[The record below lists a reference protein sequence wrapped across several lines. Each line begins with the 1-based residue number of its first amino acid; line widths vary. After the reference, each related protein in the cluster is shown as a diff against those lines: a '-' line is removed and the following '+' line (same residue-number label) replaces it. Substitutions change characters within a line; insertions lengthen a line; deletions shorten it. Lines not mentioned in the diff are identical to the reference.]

1 MKIYDTRAKKK
12 LEFVP
17 IKDKTVRI
25 YVCGPTVYD
34 DAHLGHARSSIAFDL
49 LCRTLKASDYDVLF
63 VKNFTDID
71 DKIIK
76 KAKESGVSVA
86 EVAESYIQA
95 YLNDMDALLV
105 RRPDI
110 MPKAT
115 ENLSAM
121 TTLITKLLDKDIA
134 YKLPNGDIYLN
145 VQSFIDQIRH
155 NIVSGTDRCGNR
167 CRPFLDQ
174 RLCIAQ
180 PHVRTV
186 RQSCDSYQVR
196 KMGWMVRDFALWKSY
211 KGAQDFGYESVLG
224 FGRPGWHIECSA
236 MIEEV
241 LAYQDKE
248 FAIDIHGGGADLLF
262 PHHENEACQSRC
274 ATGRELAKYWMHNGF
289 VNIDGQKM
297 SKSLGNSFYIKD
309 ALKQYSGEVVRNY
322 LLGIHYRAILHF
334 NEEDLLLAKKRL
346 DKIYRLKQRVVSGFG
361 GGLSGARVAM
371 QGSNITLECKFCDE
385 ILESMR
391 DDLNISKALS
401 VLEDMIHSANT
412 SLDSTPKD
420 KELKLR
426 ILASLD
432 FIWELLGIGG
442 GDCVEYFQQGVT
454 KEQKVYIQE
463 QIAIRAQAKKAR
475 DFAKAD
481 AIRTELESMGIVL
494 SDTSDGTIWER
505 ALE

>member
-1 MKIYDTRAKKK
+1 MKIYDTRVKKK
-12 LEFVP
+12 LEFIP
-17 IKDKTVRI
+17 LKDKAVRI

-49 LCRTLKASDYDVLF
+49 LCRTLKASGYDVLF

-76 KAKESGVSVA
+76 KAKDSGISVA

-95 YLNDMDALLV
+95 YLRDMDALLV

-121 TTLITKLLDKDIA
+121 AALITKLLDKDIA

-145 VQSFIDQIRH
+145 VPKDVKYGEISGRGVDDENQARIH
-155 NIVSGTDRCGNR
+155 NDEQKR
-167 CRPFLDQ
+167 DE
-174 RLCIAQ
+174 
-180 PHVRTV
+180 
-186 RQSCDSYQVR
+186 
-196 KMGWMVRDFALWKSY
+196 RDFALWKSY
-211 KGAQDFGYESVLG
+211 KGADDFGYESVLG

-289 VNIDGQKM
+289 VNVDGQKM

-322 LLGIHYRAILHF
+322 LLGTHYRAVLHF

-346 DKIYRLKQRVVSGFG
+346 DKIYRLKQRIASGFG
-361 GGLSGARVAM
+361 GGLSGARAAM
-371 QGSNITLECKFCDE
+371 QGSNIALECKFCDE
-385 ILESMR
+385 VLESMR

-401 VLEDMIHSANT
+401 VLEDMIHNANA

-432 FIWELLGIGG
+432 FVWELLGIGG

-454 KEQKVYIQE
+454 QKQKAHIQE
-463 QIAIRAQAKKAR
+463 QIAKRVQAKKAR
-475 DFAKAD
+475 DFARAD
-481 AIRTELESMGIVL
+481 AIRAELESMGIVL
-494 SDTSDGTIWER
+494 SDTSEGTIWER

>member
-1 MKIYDTRAKKK
+1 MKIYDTRVKKK
-12 LEFVP
+12 LEFIP
-17 IKDKTVRI
+17 LKDKAVRI

-49 LCRTLKASDYDVLF
+49 LCRTLKASGYDVLF

-76 KAKESGVSVA
+76 KAKDSGTSVA

-95 YLNDMDALLV
+95 YLRDMDALLV

-121 TTLITKLLDKDIA
+121 AALITKLLDKDIA

-145 VQSFIDQIRH
+145 VPKDVKYGEISGRGVDDENQARIH
-155 NIVSGTDRCGNR
+155 NDEQKR
-167 CRPFLDQ
+167 D
-174 RLCIAQ
+174 
-180 PHVRTV
+180 
-186 RQSCDSYQVR
+186 
-196 KMGWMVRDFALWKSY
+196 VRDFALWKSY
-211 KGAQDFGYESVLG
+211 KGVEDVGYESVLG
-224 FGRPGWHIECSA
+224 LGRPGWHIECSA

-241 LAYQDKE
+241 LAYQNKE

-322 LLGIHYRAILHF
+322 LLGTHYRAVLHF

-346 DKIYRLKQRVVSGFG
+346 DKIYRLKQRIASGFA
-361 GGLSGARVAM
+361 GGLSGARAAM
-371 QGSNITLECKFCDE
+371 QGSNIALECKFCDE
-385 ILESMR
+385 VLESMR

-401 VLEDMIHSANT
+401 VLEDMIHNANA

-432 FIWELLGIGG
+432 FVWELLGIGG
-442 GDCVEYFQQGVT
+442 GDCVEYFQQGLT
-454 KEQKVYIQE
+454 KEQKAHIQE
-463 QIAIRAQAKKAR
+463 QIDKRAQAKKAR
-475 DFAKAD
+475 DFARAD
-481 AIRTELESMGIVL
+481 AIRAELESMGIVL
-494 SDTSDGTIWER
+494 SDTSEGTIWER

>member
-1 MKIYDTRAKKK
+1 MKIYDTRVKKK
-12 LEFVP
+12 LEFIP
-17 IKDKTVRI
+17 LKDKAVRI

-49 LCRTLKASDYDVLF
+49 LCRTLKVSGYDVLF

-76 KAKESGVSVA
+76 KAKDSGTSVA
-86 EVAESYIQA
+86 EVAEFYIQA
-95 YLNDMDALLV
+95 YLRDMDALLV

-121 TTLITKLLDKDIA
+121 TALITKLLDKDIA

-145 VQSFIDQIRH
+145 VPKDVKYGEISGRGVDDESQARIH
-155 NIVSGTDRCGNR
+155 NDEQKR
-167 CRPFLDQ
+167 D
-174 RLCIAQ
+174 
-180 PHVRTV
+180 
-186 RQSCDSYQVR
+186 
-196 KMGWMVRDFALWKSY
+196 VRDFALWKSY
-211 KGAQDFGYESVLG
+211 KGVEDVGYESVLG
-224 FGRPGWHIECSA
+224 LGRPGWHIECSA

-322 LLGIHYRAILHF
+322 LLGTHYRAVLHF

-346 DKIYRLKQRVVSGFG
+346 DKIYRLKQRVASGFG
-361 GGLSGARVAM
+361 GGLSGARAAM
-371 QGSNITLECKFCDE
+371 QGSNIALECKFCDE
-385 ILESMR
+385 VLESMR

-432 FIWELLGIGG
+432 FVWELLGIGG
-442 GDCVEYFQQGVT
+442 GDCVEYFQQGLT
-454 KEQKVYIQE
+454 KEQKAHIQE
-463 QIAIRAQAKKAR
+463 QIDKRAQAKKAR
-475 DFAKAD
+475 DFARAD
-481 AIRTELESMGIVL
+481 AIRAELESMGIVL
-494 SDTSDGTIWER
+494 SDTSEGTIWER

>member
-1 MKIYDTRAKKK
+1 MKIYDTRVKKK
-12 LEFVP
+12 LEFIP
-17 IKDKTVRI
+17 LKDKAVRI

-49 LCRTLKASDYDVLF
+49 LCRTLKASGYDVLF

-76 KAKESGVSVA
+76 KAKDSGTSVA

-95 YLNDMDALLV
+95 YLRDMDALLV

-121 TTLITKLLDKDIA
+121 AALITKLLDKDIA

-145 VQSFIDQIRH
+145 VPKDVKYGEISGRGVDDESQARIH
-155 NIVSGTDRCGNR
+155 NDEQKR
-167 CRPFLDQ
+167 DE
-174 RLCIAQ
+174 
-180 PHVRTV
+180 
-186 RQSCDSYQVR
+186 
-196 KMGWMVRDFALWKSY
+196 RDFALWKSY
-211 KGAQDFGYESVLG
+211 KGADDFGYESVLG

-241 LAYQDKE
+241 LAYQNKE

-289 VNIDGQKM
+289 VNVDGQKM

-322 LLGIHYRAILHF
+322 LLGTHYRAVLHF

-346 DKIYRLKQRVVSGFG
+346 DKIYRLKQRIASGFA
-361 GGLSGARVAM
+361 GGLSGARAAM
-371 QGSNITLECKFCDE
+371 QGSNIALECKFCDE
-385 ILESMR
+385 VLESMR

-401 VLEDMIHSANT
+401 VLEEMIHNANA

-432 FIWELLGIGG
+432 FVWELLGIGG
-442 GDCVEYFQQGVT
+442 GDCVEYFQQGLT
-454 KEQKVYIQE
+454 KEQKAHIQE
-463 QIAIRAQAKKAR
+463 QIDKRAQAKKAR
-475 DFAKAD
+475 DFARAD
-481 AIRTELESMGIVL
+481 AIRAELESMGIVL
-494 SDTSDGTIWER
+494 SDTSEGTIWER

>member
-12 LEFVP
+12 LEFIP
-17 IKDKTVRI
+17 LKDKAARI

-49 LCRTLKASDYDVLF
+49 LCRTLKVSGYDVLF

-76 KAKESGVSVA
+76 KAKDSGTSVA

-95 YLNDMDALLV
+95 YLRDMDALLV

-121 TTLITKLLDKDIA
+121 AALITKLLDKDIA

-145 VQSFIDQIRH
+145 VPKDVKYGEISGRGVDDENQARIH
-155 NIVSGTDRCGNR
+155 NDEQKR
-167 CRPFLDQ
+167 D
-174 RLCIAQ
+174 
-180 PHVRTV
+180 
-186 RQSCDSYQVR
+186 
-196 KMGWMVRDFALWKSY
+196 VRDFALWKSY
-211 KGAQDFGYESVLG
+211 KGVEDVGYESVLG
-224 FGRPGWHIECSA
+224 LGRPGWHIECSA

-322 LLGIHYRAILHF
+322 LLGTHYRAVLHF

-346 DKIYRLKQRVVSGFG
+346 DKIYRLKQRVASGFG
-361 GGLSGARVAM
+361 GGLSGARAAM
-371 QGSNITLECKFCDE
+371 QGSNIALECKFCDE
-385 ILESMR
+385 VLESMR

-432 FIWELLGIGG
+432 FVWELLGIGG
-442 GDCVEYFQQGVT
+442 GDCVEYFQQGLT
-454 KEQKVYIQE
+454 KEQKAHIQE
-463 QIAIRAQAKKAR
+463 QIDKRAQAKKAR
-475 DFAKAD
+475 DFARAD
-481 AIRTELESMGIVL
+481 AIRAELESMGIVL
-494 SDTSDGTIWER
+494 SDTSEGTIWER

>member
-1 MKIYDTRAKKK
+1 MKIYDTRVKKK
-12 LEFVP
+12 LEFIP
-17 IKDKTVRI
+17 LKDKVVRI

-49 LCRTLKASDYDVLF
+49 LCRTLKVSGYDVLF

-76 KAKESGVSVA
+76 KAKDSGTSVA

-95 YLNDMDALLV
+95 YLRDMDALLV

-121 TTLITKLLDKDIA
+121 AALITKLLDKDIA

-145 VQSFIDQIRH
+145 VPKDVKYGEISGRGVDDESQARIH
-155 NIVSGTDRCGNR
+155 NDEQKR
-167 CRPFLDQ
+167 D
-174 RLCIAQ
+174 
-180 PHVRTV
+180 
-186 RQSCDSYQVR
+186 
-196 KMGWMVRDFALWKSY
+196 VRDFALWKSY
-211 KGAQDFGYESVLG
+211 KGVEDVGYESVLG
-224 FGRPGWHIECSA
+224 LGRPGWHIECSA

-322 LLGIHYRAILHF
+322 LLGTHYRAVLHF

-346 DKIYRLKQRVVSGFG
+346 DKIYRLKQRVASGFG
-361 GGLSGARVAM
+361 GGLSGARAAM
-371 QGSNITLECKFCDE
+371 QGSNIALECKFCDE
-385 ILESMR
+385 VLESMR

-432 FIWELLGIGG
+432 FVWELLGIGG
-442 GDCVEYFQQGVT
+442 GDCVEYFQQGLT
-454 KEQKVYIQE
+454 KEQKAHIQE
-463 QIAIRAQAKKAR
+463 QIDKRAQAKKAR
-475 DFAKAD
+475 DFARAD
-481 AIRTELESMGIVL
+481 AIRAELESMGIVL
-494 SDTSDGTIWER
+494 SDTSEGTIWER

>member
-1 MKIYDTRAKKK
+1 MKIYDTRVKKK
-12 LEFVP
+12 LEFIP
-17 IKDKTVRI
+17 LKDKVVRI

-49 LCRTLKASDYDVLF
+49 LCRTLKVSGYDVLF

-76 KAKESGVSVA
+76 KAKDSGTSVA

-95 YLNDMDALLV
+95 YLRDMDALLV

-121 TTLITKLLDKDIA
+121 AALITKLLDKDIA

-145 VQSFIDQIRH
+145 VPKDVKYGEISGRGVDDESQARIH
-155 NIVSGTDRCGNR
+155 NDEQKR
-167 CRPFLDQ
+167 D
-174 RLCIAQ
+174 
-180 PHVRTV
+180 
-186 RQSCDSYQVR
+186 
-196 KMGWMVRDFALWKSY
+196 VRDFALWKSY
-211 KGAQDFGYESVLG
+211 KGVEDVGYESVLG
-224 FGRPGWHIECSA
+224 LGRPGWHIECSA

-322 LLGIHYRAILHF
+322 LLGTHYRAVLHF

-346 DKIYRLKQRVVSGFG
+346 DKIYRLKQRVASGFG
-361 GGLSGARVAM
+361 GGLSGARAAM
-371 QGSNITLECKFCDE
+371 QGSNIALECKFCDE
-385 ILESMR
+385 VLESMR

-432 FIWELLGIGG
+432 FVWELLGIGG
-442 GDCVEYFQQGVT
+442 GDCVEYFQQGLT
-454 KEQKVYIQE
+454 KEQKAHIQE
-463 QIAIRAQAKKAR
+463 QIDKRAQAKKAR
-475 DFAKAD
+475 DFARAD
-481 AIRTELESMGIVL
+481 AIRAELESMGIVL
-494 SDTSDGTIWER
+494 SDTSDGTIWEVS
-505 ALE
+505 LGEI

>member
-145 VQSFIDQIRH
+145 VPKDVKYGEISGRGADNESQARIH
-155 NIVSGTDRCGNR
+155 NDEQKH
-167 CRPFLDQ
+167 D
-174 RLCIAQ
+174 
-180 PHVRTV
+180 
-186 RQSCDSYQVR
+186 
-196 KMGWMVRDFALWKSY
+196 VRDFALWKSY

-494 SDTSDGTIWER
+494 SDTSNGTIWER

>member
-1 MKIYDTRAKKK
+1 MKIYDTRVKKK
-12 LEFVP
+12 LEFIP
-17 IKDKTVRI
+17 LKDKAVRI

-49 LCRTLKASDYDVLF
+49 LCRTLKVSGYDVLF

-76 KAKESGVSVA
+76 KAKDSGTSVA

-95 YLNDMDALLV
+95 YLRDMDALLV

-121 TTLITKLLDKDIA
+121 AALITKLLDKDIA

-145 VQSFIDQIRH
+145 VPKDVKYGEISGRGVDDESQARIH
-155 NIVSGTDRCGNR
+155 NDEQKR
-167 CRPFLDQ
+167 D
-174 RLCIAQ
+174 
-180 PHVRTV
+180 
-186 RQSCDSYQVR
+186 
-196 KMGWMVRDFALWKSY
+196 VRDFALWKSY
-211 KGAQDFGYESVLG
+211 KGVEDVGYESVLG
-224 FGRPGWHIECSA
+224 LGRPGWHIECSA

-322 LLGIHYRAILHF
+322 LLGTHYRAVLHF

-346 DKIYRLKQRVVSGFG
+346 DKIYRLKQRVASGFG
-361 GGLSGARVAM
+361 GGLSGARAAM
-371 QGSNITLECKFCDE
+371 QGSNIALECKFCDE
-385 ILESMR
+385 VLESMR

-432 FIWELLGIGG
+432 FVWELLGIGG
-442 GDCVEYFQQGVT
+442 GDCVEYFQQGLT
-454 KEQKVYIQE
+454 KEQKAHIQE
-463 QIAIRAQAKKAR
+463 QIDKRAQAKKAR
-475 DFAKAD
+475 DFARAD
-481 AIRTELESMGIVL
+481 AIRAELESMGIVL
-494 SDTSDGTIWER
+494 SDTSEGTIWER

>member
-1 MKIYDTRAKKK
+1 MKIYDTRVKKK
-12 LEFVP
+12 LEFIP
-17 IKDKTVRI
+17 LKDKAVRI

-49 LCRTLKASDYDVLF
+49 LCRTLKALGYDVLF

-76 KAKESGVSVA
+76 KAKDSGTSVA

-95 YLNDMDALLV
+95 YLRDMDALLV

-121 TTLITKLLDKDIA
+121 AALITKLLDKDIA

-145 VQSFIDQIRH
+145 VPKDVKYGEISGRGVDDESQARIH
-155 NIVSGTDRCGNR
+155 NDEQKR
-167 CRPFLDQ
+167 D
-174 RLCIAQ
+174 
-180 PHVRTV
+180 
-186 RQSCDSYQVR
+186 
-196 KMGWMVRDFALWKSY
+196 VRDFALWKSY
-211 KGAQDFGYESVLG
+211 KGVEDVGYESVLG
-224 FGRPGWHIECSA
+224 LGRPGWHIECSA

-322 LLGIHYRAILHF
+322 LLGTHYRAVLHF

-346 DKIYRLKQRVVSGFG
+346 DKIYRLKQRVASGFG
-361 GGLSGARVAM
+361 GGLSGARAAM
-371 QGSNITLECKFCDE
+371 QGSNIALECKFCDE
-385 ILESMR
+385 VLESMR

-432 FIWELLGIGG
+432 FVWELLGIGG
-442 GDCVEYFQQGVT
+442 GDCVEYFQQGLT
-454 KEQKVYIQE
+454 KEQKAHIQE
-463 QIAIRAQAKKAR
+463 QIDKRAQAKKAR
-475 DFAKAD
+475 DFARAD
-481 AIRTELESMGIVL
+481 AIRAELESMGIVL
-494 SDTSDGTIWER
+494 SDTSEGTIWER

>member
-12 LEFVP
+12 LEFIP
-17 IKDKTVRI
+17 LKDKAVRI

-49 LCRTLKASDYDVLF
+49 LCRTLKVSGYDVLF

-76 KAKESGVSVA
+76 KAKDSGTSVA

-95 YLNDMDALLV
+95 YLRDMDALLV

-121 TTLITKLLDKDIA
+121 AALITKLLDKDIA

-145 VQSFIDQIRH
+145 VPKDVKYGEISGRGVDDESQARIH
-155 NIVSGTDRCGNR
+155 NDEQKR
-167 CRPFLDQ
+167 D
-174 RLCIAQ
+174 
-180 PHVRTV
+180 
-186 RQSCDSYQVR
+186 
-196 KMGWMVRDFALWKSY
+196 VRDFALWKSY
-211 KGAQDFGYESVLG
+211 KGVEDVGYESVLG
-224 FGRPGWHIECSA
+224 LGRPGWHIECSA

-322 LLGIHYRAILHF
+322 LLGTHYRAVLHF

-346 DKIYRLKQRVVSGFG
+346 DKIYRLKQRVASGFG
-361 GGLSGARVAM
+361 GGLSGARAAM
-371 QGSNITLECKFCDE
+371 QGSNIALECKFCDE
-385 ILESMR
+385 VLESMR

-432 FIWELLGIGG
+432 FVWELLGIGG
-442 GDCVEYFQQGVT
+442 GDCVEYFQQGLT
-454 KEQKVYIQE
+454 KEQKAHIQE
-463 QIAIRAQAKKAR
+463 QIDKRAQAKKAR
-475 DFAKAD
+475 DFARAD
-481 AIRTELESMGIVL
+481 AIRAELESMGIVL
-494 SDTSDGTIWER
+494 SDTSEGTIWER

>member
-1 MKIYDTRAKKK
+1 MKIYDTRVKKK
-12 LEFVP
+12 LEFIP
-17 IKDKTVRI
+17 LKDKAVRI

-49 LCRTLKASDYDVLF
+49 LCRTLKASGYDVLF

-76 KAKESGVSVA
+76 KAKDSGTSVA

-95 YLNDMDALLV
+95 YLRDMDALLV

-121 TTLITKLLDKDIA
+121 TALITKLLDKDIA

-145 VQSFIDQIRH
+145 VPKDVKYGEISGRGVDDESQARIH
-155 NIVSGTDRCGNR
+155 NDEQKR
-167 CRPFLDQ
+167 D
-174 RLCIAQ
+174 
-180 PHVRTV
+180 
-186 RQSCDSYQVR
+186 
-196 KMGWMVRDFALWKSY
+196 VRDFALWKSY
-211 KGAQDFGYESVLG
+211 KGVEDVGYESVLG
-224 FGRPGWHIECSA
+224 LGRPGWHIECSA

-322 LLGIHYRAILHF
+322 LLGTHYRAVLHF

-346 DKIYRLKQRVVSGFG
+346 DKIYRLKQRVASGFG
-361 GGLSGARVAM
+361 GGLSGARAAM
-371 QGSNITLECKFCDE
+371 QGSNIALECKFCDE
-385 ILESMR
+385 VLESMR

-432 FIWELLGIGG
+432 FVWELLGIGG
-442 GDCVEYFQQGVT
+442 GDCVEYFQQGLT
-454 KEQKVYIQE
+454 KEQKAHIQE
-463 QIAIRAQAKKAR
+463 QIDKRAQAKKAR
-475 DFAKAD
+475 DFARAD
-481 AIRTELESMGIVL
+481 AIRAELESMGIVL
-494 SDTSDGTIWER
+494 SDTSEGTIWER

>member
-1 MKIYDTRAKKK
+1 MKIYDTRVKKK
-12 LEFVP
+12 LEFIP
-17 IKDKTVRI
+17 LKDKAVRI

-49 LCRTLKASDYDVLF
+49 LCRTLKALGYDVLF

-76 KAKESGVSVA
+76 KAKDSGTSVA

-95 YLNDMDALLV
+95 YLRDMDALLV

-121 TTLITKLLDKDIA
+121 AALLTKLLDKDIA

-145 VQSFIDQIRH
+145 VPKDVKYGEISGRGVDDESQARIH
-155 NIVSGTDRCGNR
+155 NDEQKR
-167 CRPFLDQ
+167 D
-174 RLCIAQ
+174 
-180 PHVRTV
+180 
-186 RQSCDSYQVR
+186 
-196 KMGWMVRDFALWKSY
+196 VRDFALWKSY
-211 KGAQDFGYESVLG
+211 KGVEDVGYESVLG
-224 FGRPGWHIECSA
+224 LGRPGWHIECSA

-322 LLGIHYRAILHF
+322 LLGTHYRAVLHF

-346 DKIYRLKQRVVSGFG
+346 DKIYRLKQRVASGFG
-361 GGLSGARVAM
+361 GGLSGARAAM
-371 QGSNITLECKFCDE
+371 QGSNIALECKFCDE
-385 ILESMR
+385 VLESMR

-432 FIWELLGIGG
+432 FVWELLGIGG
-442 GDCVEYFQQGVT
+442 GDCVEYFQQGLT
-454 KEQKVYIQE
+454 KEQKAHIHE
-463 QIAIRAQAKKAR
+463 QIDKRAQAKKAR
-475 DFAKAD
+475 DFARAD
-481 AIRTELESMGIVL
+481 AIRAELESMGIVL
-494 SDTSDGTIWER
+494 SDTSEGTIWER

>member
-1 MKIYDTRAKKK
+1 MKIYDTRVKKK
-12 LEFVP
+12 LEFIP
-17 IKDKTVRI
+17 LKDKAVRI

-49 LCRTLKASDYDVLF
+49 LCRTLKVSGYDVLF

-76 KAKESGVSVA
+76 KAKDSGTSVA

-95 YLNDMDALLV
+95 YLRDMDALLV

-121 TTLITKLLDKDIA
+121 AALITKLLDKDIA

-145 VQSFIDQIRH
+145 VPKDVKYGEISGRGIDDENQARIH
-155 NIVSGTDRCGNR
+155 NDEQKR
-167 CRPFLDQ
+167 D
-174 RLCIAQ
+174 
-180 PHVRTV
+180 
-186 RQSCDSYQVR
+186 
-196 KMGWMVRDFALWKSY
+196 VRDFALWKSY
-211 KGAQDFGYESVLG
+211 KGADDFGYESVLG

-322 LLGIHYRAILHF
+322 LLGTHYRAVLHF

-346 DKIYRLKQRVVSGFG
+346 DKIYRLKQRVASGFG
-361 GGLSGARVAM
+361 GGLSGARAAM
-371 QGSNITLECKFCDE
+371 QGSNIALECKFCDE
-385 ILESMR
+385 VLESMR

-432 FIWELLGIGG
+432 FVWELLGIGG
-442 GDCVEYFQQGVT
+442 GDCVEYFQQGLT
-454 KEQKVYIQE
+454 KEQKAHIQE
-463 QIAIRAQAKKAR
+463 QIDKRAQAKKAR
-475 DFAKAD
+475 DFARAD
-481 AIRTELESMGIVL
+481 AIRAELESMGIVL
-494 SDTSDGTIWER
+494 SDTSEGTIWER

>member
-1 MKIYDTRAKKK
+1 MKIYDTRVKKK
-12 LEFVP
+12 LEFIP
-17 IKDKTVRI
+17 LKDKAVRI

-49 LCRTLKASDYDVLF
+49 LCRTLKASGYDVLF

-76 KAKESGVSVA
+76 KAKDSGTSVA

-95 YLNDMDALLV
+95 YLRDMDALLV

-121 TTLITKLLDKDIA
+121 AALITKLLDKDIA

-145 VQSFIDQIRH
+145 VPKDVKYGEISGRGVDDESQARIH
-155 NIVSGTDRCGNR
+155 NDEQKR
-167 CRPFLDQ
+167 D
-174 RLCIAQ
+174 
-180 PHVRTV
+180 
-186 RQSCDSYQVR
+186 
-196 KMGWMVRDFALWKSY
+196 VRDFALWKSY
-211 KGAQDFGYESVLG
+211 KGVEDVGYESVLG
-224 FGRPGWHIECSA
+224 LGRPGWHIECSA

-322 LLGIHYRAILHF
+322 LLGTHYRAVLHF

-346 DKIYRLKQRVVSGFG
+346 DKIYRLKQRVASGFG
-361 GGLSGARVAM
+361 GGLSGARAAM
-371 QGSNITLECKFCDE
+371 QGSNIALECKFCDE
-385 ILESMR
+385 VLESMR

-432 FIWELLGIGG
+432 FVWELLGIGG
-442 GDCVEYFQQGVT
+442 GDCVEYFQQGLT
-454 KEQKVYIQE
+454 KEQKAHIQE
-463 QIAIRAQAKKAR
+463 QIDKRAQAKKAR
-475 DFAKAD
+475 DFARAD
-481 AIRTELESMGIVL
+481 AIRAELESMGIVL
-494 SDTSDGTIWER
+494 SDTSEGTIWER

>member
-12 LEFVP
+12 LEFIP
-17 IKDKTVRI
+17 LKDKAVRI

-49 LCRTLKASDYDVLF
+49 LCRTLKASGYDVLF

-76 KAKESGVSVA
+76 KAKDSGISVA

-95 YLNDMDALLV
+95 YLRDMDALLV

-121 TTLITKLLDKDIA
+121 AALITKLLDKDIA

-145 VQSFIDQIRH
+145 VPKDVKYGEISGRGVDDESQARIH
-155 NIVSGTDRCGNR
+155 NDEQKR
-167 CRPFLDQ
+167 DE
-174 RLCIAQ
+174 
-180 PHVRTV
+180 
-186 RQSCDSYQVR
+186 
-196 KMGWMVRDFALWKSY
+196 RDFALWKSY
-211 KGAQDFGYESVLG
+211 KGADDFGYESVLG

-289 VNIDGQKM
+289 VNVDGQKM

-322 LLGIHYRAILHF
+322 LLGTHYRAVLHF

-346 DKIYRLKQRVVSGFG
+346 DKIYRLKQRIASGFA
-361 GGLSGARVAM
+361 GGLSGARAAM
-371 QGSNITLECKFCDE
+371 QGSNIALECKFCDE
-385 ILESMR
+385 VLESMR

-432 FIWELLGIGG
+432 FVWELLGIGG

-454 KEQKVYIQE
+454 QKQKAHIQE
-463 QIAIRAQAKKAR
+463 QIAKRAQAKKAR
-475 DFAKAD
+475 DFARAD
-481 AIRTELESMGIVL
+481 AIRAELESMGIVL
-494 SDTSDGTIWER
+494 SDTSEGTIWEH

>member
-1 MKIYDTRAKKK
+1 MKIYDTRVKKK
-12 LEFVP
+12 LEFIP
-17 IKDKTVRI
+17 LKDKAVRI

-49 LCRTLKASDYDVLF
+49 LCRTLKVSGYDVLF

-76 KAKESGVSVA
+76 KAKDSGTSVA

-95 YLNDMDALLV
+95 YLRDMDALLV

-121 TTLITKLLDKDIA
+121 AALITKLLDKDIA

-145 VQSFIDQIRH
+145 VPKDVKYGEISGRGVDDESQARIH
-155 NIVSGTDRCGNR
+155 NDEQKR
-167 CRPFLDQ
+167 D
-174 RLCIAQ
+174 
-180 PHVRTV
+180 
-186 RQSCDSYQVR
+186 
-196 KMGWMVRDFALWKSY
+196 VRDFALWKSY
-211 KGAQDFGYESVLG
+211 KGVEDVGYESVLG

-322 LLGIHYRAILHF
+322 LLGTHYRAVLHF

-346 DKIYRLKQRVVSGFG
+346 DKIYRLKQRVASGFG
-361 GGLSGARVAM
+361 GGLSGARAAM
-371 QGSNITLECKFCDE
+371 QGSNIALECKFCDE
-385 ILESMR
+385 VLESMR

-432 FIWELLGIGG
+432 FVWELLGIGG
-442 GDCVEYFQQGVT
+442 GDCVEYFQQGLT
-454 KEQKVYIQE
+454 KEQKAHIQE
-463 QIAIRAQAKKAR
+463 QIDKRAQAKKAR
-475 DFAKAD
+475 DFARAD
-481 AIRTELESMGIVL
+481 AIRAELESMGIVL
-494 SDTSDGTIWER
+494 SDTSEGTIWER

>member
-12 LEFVP
+12 LEFIP
-17 IKDKTVRI
+17 LKDKAARI

-49 LCRTLKASDYDVLF
+49 LCRTLKVSGYDVLF

-76 KAKESGVSVA
+76 KAKDSGTSVA

-95 YLNDMDALLV
+95 YLRDMDALLV

-121 TTLITKLLDKDIA
+121 AALITKLLDKDIA

-145 VQSFIDQIRH
+145 VPKDVKYGEISGRGIDDENQARIH
-155 NIVSGTDRCGNR
+155 NDEQKR
-167 CRPFLDQ
+167 D
-174 RLCIAQ
+174 
-180 PHVRTV
+180 
-186 RQSCDSYQVR
+186 
-196 KMGWMVRDFALWKSY
+196 VRDFALWKSY
-211 KGAQDFGYESVLG
+211 KGADDFGYESVLG

-322 LLGIHYRAILHF
+322 LLGTHYRAVLHF

-346 DKIYRLKQRVVSGFG
+346 DKIYRLKQRVASGFG
-361 GGLSGARVAM
+361 GGLSGARAAM
-371 QGSNITLECKFCDE
+371 QGSNIALECKFCDE
-385 ILESMR
+385 VLESMR

-432 FIWELLGIGG
+432 FVWELLGIGG
-442 GDCVEYFQQGVT
+442 GDCVEYFQQGLT
-454 KEQKVYIQE
+454 KEQKAHIQE
-463 QIAIRAQAKKAR
+463 QIDKRAQAKKAR
-475 DFAKAD
+475 DFARAD
-481 AIRTELESMGIVL
+481 AIRAELESMGIVL
-494 SDTSDGTIWER
+494 SDTSEGTIWER

>member
-1 MKIYDTRAKKK
+1 MKIYDTRVKKK
-12 LEFVP
+12 LEFIP
-17 IKDKTVRI
+17 LKDKAVRI

-49 LCRTLKASDYDVLF
+49 LCRTLKASGYDVLF

-76 KAKESGVSVA
+76 KAKDSGTSVA
-86 EVAESYIQA
+86 EVAEFYIQA
-95 YLNDMDALLV
+95 YLRDMDALLV

-121 TTLITKLLDKDIA
+121 AALITKLLEKDIA

-145 VQSFIDQIRH
+145 VPKDVKYGEISGRGVDDESQARIH
-155 NIVSGTDRCGNR
+155 NDEQKR
-167 CRPFLDQ
+167 D
-174 RLCIAQ
+174 
-180 PHVRTV
+180 
-186 RQSCDSYQVR
+186 
-196 KMGWMVRDFALWKSY
+196 VRDFALWKSY
-211 KGAQDFGYESVLG
+211 KGADDFGYESVLG

-322 LLGIHYRAILHF
+322 LLGTHYRAVLHF

-346 DKIYRLKQRVVSGFG
+346 DKIYRLKQRVASGFG
-361 GGLSGARVAM
+361 GGLSGARAAM
-371 QGSNITLECKFCDE
+371 QGSNIALECKFCDE
-385 ILESMR
+385 VLESMR

-432 FIWELLGIGG
+432 FVWELLGIGG
-442 GDCVEYFQQGVT
+442 GDCVEYFQQGLT
-454 KEQKVYIQE
+454 KEQKAHIQE
-463 QIAIRAQAKKAR
+463 QIDKRAQAKKAR
-475 DFAKAD
+475 DFARAD
-481 AIRTELESMGIVL
+481 AIRAELESMGIVL
-494 SDTSDGTIWER
+494 SDTSEGTIWER

>member
-1 MKIYDTRAKKK
+1 MKIYDTRVKKK
-12 LEFVP
+12 LEFIP
-17 IKDKTVRI
+17 LKDKAVRI

-49 LCRTLKASDYDVLF
+49 LCRTLKASGYDVLF

-76 KAKESGVSVA
+76 KAKDSGISVA

-95 YLNDMDALLV
+95 YLRDMDALLV

-121 TTLITKLLDKDIA
+121 AALITKLLDKDIA

-145 VQSFIDQIRH
+145 VPKDVKYGEISGRGVDDENQARIH
-155 NIVSGTDRCGNR
+155 NDEQKR
-167 CRPFLDQ
+167 D
-174 RLCIAQ
+174 
-180 PHVRTV
+180 
-186 RQSCDSYQVR
+186 
-196 KMGWMVRDFALWKSY
+196 VRDFALWKSY
-211 KGAQDFGYESVLG
+211 KGVEDVGYESVLG
-224 FGRPGWHIECSA
+224 LGRPGWHIECSA

-241 LAYQDKE
+241 LAYQNKE

-322 LLGIHYRAILHF
+322 LLGTHYRAVLHF

-346 DKIYRLKQRVVSGFG
+346 DKIYRLKQRIASGFA
-361 GGLSGARVAM
+361 GGLSGARAAM
-371 QGSNITLECKFCDE
+371 QGSNIALECKFCDE
-385 ILESMR
+385 VLESMR

-432 FIWELLGIGG
+432 FVWELLGIGG
-442 GDCVEYFQQGVT
+442 GDCVEYFQQGLT
-454 KEQKVYIQE
+454 QKQKAHIQE
-463 QIAIRAQAKKAR
+463 QIDKRAQAKKAR
-475 DFAKAD
+475 DFARAD
-481 AIRTELESMGIVL
+481 AIRAELESMGIVL
-494 SDTSDGTIWER
+494 SDTSEGTIWER

>member
-1 MKIYDTRAKKK
+1 MKIYDTRVKKK
-12 LEFVP
+12 LEFIP
-17 IKDKTVRI
+17 LKDKAVRI

-49 LCRTLKASDYDVLF
+49 LCRTLKVSGYDVLF

-76 KAKESGVSVA
+76 KAKDSGTSVA

-95 YLNDMDALLV
+95 YLRDMDALLV

-121 TTLITKLLDKDIA
+121 AALITKLLDKDIA

-145 VQSFIDQIRH
+145 VPKDVKYGEISGRGVDDESQARIH
-155 NIVSGTDRCGNR
+155 NDEQKR
-167 CRPFLDQ
+167 D
-174 RLCIAQ
+174 
-180 PHVRTV
+180 
-186 RQSCDSYQVR
+186 
-196 KMGWMVRDFALWKSY
+196 VRDFALWKSY
-211 KGAQDFGYESVLG
+211 KGADDFGYESVLG

-322 LLGIHYRAILHF
+322 LLGTHYRAVLHF

-346 DKIYRLKQRVVSGFG
+346 DKIYRLKQRVASGFG
-361 GGLSGARVAM
+361 GGLSGARAAM
-371 QGSNITLECKFCDE
+371 QGSNIALECKFCDE
-385 ILESMR
+385 VLESMR

-432 FIWELLGIGG
+432 FVWELLGIGG
-442 GDCVEYFQQGVT
+442 GDCVEYFQQGLT
-454 KEQKVYIQE
+454 KEQKAHIQE
-463 QIAIRAQAKKAR
+463 QIDKRAQAKKAR
-475 DFAKAD
+475 DFARAD
-481 AIRTELESMGIVL
+481 AIRAELESMGIVL
-494 SDTSDGTIWER
+494 SDTSEGTIWER

>member
-1 MKIYDTRAKKK
+1 MMMKIYDTRVKKK
-12 LEFVP
+12 LEFIP
-17 IKDKTVRI
+17 LKDKAVRI

-49 LCRTLKASDYDVLF
+49 LCRTLKASGYDVLF

-76 KAKESGVSVA
+76 KAKDSGTSVA
-86 EVAESYIQA
+86 EVAEFYIQA
-95 YLNDMDALLV
+95 YLRDMDALLV

-121 TTLITKLLDKDIA
+121 AALITKLLEKDIA

-145 VQSFIDQIRH
+145 VPKDVKYGEISGRGVDDESQARIH
-155 NIVSGTDRCGNR
+155 NDEQKR
-167 CRPFLDQ
+167 D
-174 RLCIAQ
+174 
-180 PHVRTV
+180 
-186 RQSCDSYQVR
+186 
-196 KMGWMVRDFALWKSY
+196 VRDFALWKSY
-211 KGAQDFGYESVLG
+211 KGADDFGYESVLG

-322 LLGIHYRAILHF
+322 LLGTHYRAVLHF

-346 DKIYRLKQRVVSGFG
+346 DKIYRLKQRVASGFG
-361 GGLSGARVAM
+361 GGLSGARAAM
-371 QGSNITLECKFCDE
+371 QGSNIALECKFCDE
-385 ILESMR
+385 VLESMR

-432 FIWELLGIGG
+432 FVWELLGIGG
-442 GDCVEYFQQGVT
+442 GDCVEYFQQGLT
-454 KEQKVYIQE
+454 KEQKAHIQE
-463 QIAIRAQAKKAR
+463 QIDKRAQAKKAR
-475 DFAKAD
+475 DFARAD
-481 AIRTELESMGIVL
+481 AIRAELESMGIVL
-494 SDTSDGTIWER
+494 SDTSEGTIWER

>member
-1 MKIYDTRAKKK
+1 MKIYDTRVKKK
-12 LEFVP
+12 LEFIP
-17 IKDKTVRI
+17 LKDKAVRV

-49 LCRTLKASDYDVLF
+49 LCRTLKASGYDVLF

-76 KAKESGVSVA
+76 KAKDSGTSVA
-86 EVAESYIQA
+86 EVAEFYIQA
-95 YLNDMDALLV
+95 YLRDMDALLV

-121 TTLITKLLDKDIA
+121 TALITKLLDKDIA

-145 VQSFIDQIRH
+145 VPKDVKYGEISGRGVDDESQARIH
-155 NIVSGTDRCGNR
+155 NDEQKR
-167 CRPFLDQ
+167 D
-174 RLCIAQ
+174 
-180 PHVRTV
+180 
-186 RQSCDSYQVR
+186 
-196 KMGWMVRDFALWKSY
+196 VRDFALWKSY
-211 KGAQDFGYESVLG
+211 KGVEDVGYESVLG
-224 FGRPGWHIECSA
+224 LGRPGWHIECSA

-322 LLGIHYRAILHF
+322 LLGTHYRAVLHF

-346 DKIYRLKQRVVSGFG
+346 DKIYRLKQRVASGFG
-361 GGLSGARVAM
+361 GGLSGARAAM
-371 QGSNITLECKFCDE
+371 QGSNIALECKFCDE
-385 ILESMR
+385 VLESMR

-432 FIWELLGIGG
+432 FVWELLGIGG
-442 GDCVEYFQQGVT
+442 GDCVEYFQQGLT
-454 KEQKVYIQE
+454 KEQKAHIQE
-463 QIAIRAQAKKAR
+463 QIDKRAQAKKAR
-475 DFAKAD
+475 DFARAD
-481 AIRTELESMGIVL
+481 AIRAELESMGIVL
-494 SDTSDGTIWER
+494 SDTSEGTIWER

>member
-12 LEFVP
+12 LEFIP
-17 IKDKTVRI
+17 LKDKAARI

-49 LCRTLKASDYDVLF
+49 LCRTLKVSGYDVLF

-76 KAKESGVSVA
+76 KAKDSGTSVA

-95 YLNDMDALLV
+95 YLRDMDALLV

-121 TTLITKLLDKDIA
+121 AALITKLLDKDIA

-145 VQSFIDQIRH
+145 VPKDVKYGEISGRGVDDENQARIH
-155 NIVSGTDRCGNR
+155 NDEQKR
-167 CRPFLDQ
+167 D
-174 RLCIAQ
+174 
-180 PHVRTV
+180 
-186 RQSCDSYQVR
+186 
-196 KMGWMVRDFALWKSY
+196 VRDFALWKSY
-211 KGAQDFGYESVLG
+211 KGADDFGYESVLG

-322 LLGIHYRAILHF
+322 LLGTHYRAVLHF

-346 DKIYRLKQRVVSGFG
+346 DKIYRLKQRIASGFG
-361 GGLSGARVAM
+361 GGLSGARAAM
-371 QGSNITLECKFCDE
+371 QGSNIALECKFCDE
-385 ILESMR
+385 VLESMR

-432 FIWELLGIGG
+432 FVWELLGIGG
-442 GDCVEYFQQGVT
+442 GDCVEYFQQGLT
-454 KEQKVYIQE
+454 KEQKAHIQE
-463 QIAIRAQAKKAR
+463 QIDKRAQAKKAR
-475 DFAKAD
+475 DFARAD
-481 AIRTELESMGIVL
+481 AIRAELESMGIVL
-494 SDTSDGTIWER
+494 SDTSEGTIWER

>member
-1 MKIYDTRAKKK
+1 MKIYDTRVKKK
-12 LEFVP
+12 LEFIP
-17 IKDKTVRI
+17 LKDKAARI

-49 LCRTLKASDYDVLF
+49 LCRTLKASGYDVLF

-76 KAKESGVSVA
+76 KAKDSGTSVA

-95 YLNDMDALLV
+95 YLRDMDALLV

-121 TTLITKLLDKDIA
+121 AALITKLLDKDIA

-145 VQSFIDQIRH
+145 VPKDVKYGEISGRGVDDENQARIH
-155 NIVSGTDRCGNR
+155 NDEQKR
-167 CRPFLDQ
+167 D
-174 RLCIAQ
+174 
-180 PHVRTV
+180 
-186 RQSCDSYQVR
+186 
-196 KMGWMVRDFALWKSY
+196 VRDFALWKSY
-211 KGAQDFGYESVLG
+211 KGVEDVGYESVLG
-224 FGRPGWHIECSA
+224 LGRPGWHIECSA

-241 LAYQDKE
+241 LAYQNKE

-322 LLGIHYRAILHF
+322 LLGTHYRAVLHF

-346 DKIYRLKQRVVSGFG
+346 DKIYRLKQRIASGFA
-361 GGLSGARVAM
+361 GGLSGARAAM
-371 QGSNITLECKFCDE
+371 QGSNIALECKFCDE
-385 ILESMR
+385 VLESMR

-432 FIWELLGIGG
+432 FVWELLGIGG
-442 GDCVEYFQQGVT
+442 GDCVEYFQQGLT
-454 KEQKVYIQE
+454 QKQKAHIQE
-463 QIAIRAQAKKAR
+463 QIDKRAQAKKAR
-475 DFAKAD
+475 DFARAD
-481 AIRTELESMGIVL
+481 AIRAELESMGIVL
-494 SDTSDGTIWER
+494 SDTSEGTIWER

>member
-12 LEFVP
+12 LEFIP
-17 IKDKTVRI
+17 LKDKAARI

-49 LCRTLKASDYDVLF
+49 LCRTLKALGYDVLF

-76 KAKESGVSVA
+76 KAKDSGTSVA

-95 YLNDMDALLV
+95 YLRDMDALLV

-121 TTLITKLLDKDIA
+121 AALITKLLDKDIA

-145 VQSFIDQIRH
+145 VPKDVKYGEISGRGVDDESQARIH
-155 NIVSGTDRCGNR
+155 NDEQKR
-167 CRPFLDQ
+167 D
-174 RLCIAQ
+174 
-180 PHVRTV
+180 
-186 RQSCDSYQVR
+186 
-196 KMGWMVRDFALWKSY
+196 VRDFALWKSY
-211 KGAQDFGYESVLG
+211 KGVEDVGYESVLG
-224 FGRPGWHIECSA
+224 LGRPGWHIECSA

-322 LLGIHYRAILHF
+322 LLGTHYRAVLHF

-346 DKIYRLKQRVVSGFG
+346 DKIYRLKQRVASGFG
-361 GGLSGARVAM
+361 GGLSGARAAM
-371 QGSNITLECKFCDE
+371 QGSNIALECKFCDE
-385 ILESMR
+385 VLESMR

-432 FIWELLGIGG
+432 FVWELLGIGG
-442 GDCVEYFQQGVT
+442 GDCVEYFQQGLT
-454 KEQKVYIQE
+454 KEQKAHIQE
-463 QIAIRAQAKKAR
+463 QIDKRAQAKKAR
-475 DFAKAD
+475 DFARAD
-481 AIRTELESMGIVL
+481 AIRAELESMGIVL
-494 SDTSDGTIWER
+494 SDTSEGTIWER

>member
-12 LEFVP
+12 LEFIP
-17 IKDKTVRI
+17 LKDKAARI

-49 LCRTLKASDYDVLF
+49 LCRTLKVSGYDVLF

-76 KAKESGVSVA
+76 KAKDSGTSVA

-95 YLNDMDALLV
+95 YLRDMDALLV

-121 TTLITKLLDKDIA
+121 AALITKLLDKDIA

-145 VQSFIDQIRH
+145 VPKDVKYGEISGRGVDDESQARIH
-155 NIVSGTDRCGNR
+155 NDEQKR
-167 CRPFLDQ
+167 D
-174 RLCIAQ
+174 
-180 PHVRTV
+180 
-186 RQSCDSYQVR
+186 
-196 KMGWMVRDFALWKSY
+196 VRDFALWKSY
-211 KGAQDFGYESVLG
+211 KGVEDVGYESVLG
-224 FGRPGWHIECSA
+224 LGRPGWHIECSA

-322 LLGIHYRAILHF
+322 LLGTHYRAVLHF

-346 DKIYRLKQRVVSGFG
+346 DKIYRLKQRVASGFG

-371 QGSNITLECKFCDE
+371 QGSNIALECKFCDE
-385 ILESMR
+385 VLESMR

-432 FIWELLGIGG
+432 FVWELLGIGG
-442 GDCVEYFQQGVT
+442 GDCVEYFQQGLT
-454 KEQKVYIQE
+454 KEQKAHIQE
-463 QIAIRAQAKKAR
+463 QIDKRAQAKKAR
-475 DFAKAD
+475 DFARAD
-481 AIRTELESMGIVL
+481 AIRAELESMGIVL
-494 SDTSDGTIWER
+494 SDTSEGTIWER

>member
-12 LEFVP
+12 LEFIP
-17 IKDKTVRI
+17 LKDKAARI

-49 LCRTLKASDYDVLF
+49 LCRTLKVSGYDVLF

-76 KAKESGVSVA
+76 KAKDSGTSVA

-95 YLNDMDALLV
+95 YLRDMDALLV

-121 TTLITKLLDKDIA
+121 AALITKLLDKDIA

-145 VQSFIDQIRH
+145 VPKDVKYGEISGRGVDDESQARIH
-155 NIVSGTDRCGNR
+155 NDEQKR
-167 CRPFLDQ
+167 D
-174 RLCIAQ
+174 
-180 PHVRTV
+180 
-186 RQSCDSYQVR
+186 
-196 KMGWMVRDFALWKSY
+196 VRDFALWKSY
-211 KGAQDFGYESVLG
+211 KGVEDVGYESVLG
-224 FGRPGWHIECSA
+224 LGRPGWHIECSA

-322 LLGIHYRAILHF
+322 LLGTHYRAVLHF

-346 DKIYRLKQRVVSGFG
+346 DKIYRLKQRVASGFG
-361 GGLSGARVAM
+361 GGLSGARAAM
-371 QGSNITLECKFCDE
+371 QGSNIALECKFCDE
-385 ILESMR
+385 VLESMR

-432 FIWELLGIGG
+432 FVWELLGIGG
-442 GDCVEYFQQGVT
+442 GDCVEYFQQGLT
-454 KEQKVYIQE
+454 KEQKAHIQE
-463 QIAIRAQAKKAR
+463 QIDKRAQAKKAR
-475 DFAKAD
+475 DFARAD
-481 AIRTELESMGIVL
+481 AIRAELESMGIVL
-494 SDTSDGTIWER
+494 SDTSEGTIWER

>member
-12 LEFVP
+12 LEFIP
-17 IKDKTVRI
+17 LKDKAVRI

-49 LCRTLKASDYDVLF
+49 LCRTLKASGYDVLF

-76 KAKESGVSVA
+76 KAKDSGTSVA

-95 YLNDMDALLV
+95 YLRDMDALLV

-121 TTLITKLLDKDIA
+121 AALITKLLDKDIA

-145 VQSFIDQIRH
+145 VPKDVKYGEISGRGVDDESQARIH
-155 NIVSGTDRCGNR
+155 NDEQKR
-167 CRPFLDQ
+167 D
-174 RLCIAQ
+174 
-180 PHVRTV
+180 
-186 RQSCDSYQVR
+186 
-196 KMGWMVRDFALWKSY
+196 VRDFALWKSY
-211 KGAQDFGYESVLG
+211 KGVEDVGYESVLG
-224 FGRPGWHIECSA
+224 LGRPGWHIECSA

-322 LLGIHYRAILHF
+322 LLGTHYRAILHF

-346 DKIYRLKQRVVSGFG
+346 DKIYRLKQRVASGFG
-361 GGLSGARVAM
+361 GGLSGARAAM
-371 QGSNITLECKFCDE
+371 QGSNIVLECKFCDE
-385 ILESMR
+385 VLESMR

-432 FIWELLGIGG
+432 FVWELLGIGG
-442 GDCVEYFQQGVT
+442 GDCMEYFQQGVT
-454 KEQKVYIQE
+454 QKQKAYIQE
-463 QIAIRAQAKKAR
+463 QIDKRAQAKKAR
-475 DFAKAD
+475 DFARAD
-481 AIRTELESMGIVL
+481 AIRAELESMGIVL
-494 SDTSDGTIWER
+494 SDTSEGTIWER